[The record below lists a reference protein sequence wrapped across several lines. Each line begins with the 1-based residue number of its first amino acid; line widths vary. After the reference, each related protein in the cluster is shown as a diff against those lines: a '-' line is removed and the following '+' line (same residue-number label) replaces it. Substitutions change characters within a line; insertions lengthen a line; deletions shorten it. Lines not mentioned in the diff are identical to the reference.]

1 MSREQRQIKPM
12 LNKPTKG
19 KFKLINED
27 INELG
32 KDYIKPTTKA
42 PIEHLKDESLML
54 FSYSTQK
61 GLRYRLF
68 YGLGVVYRVVK
79 GEKNDIVYINFG
91 IIQEHPRR
99 LVMVYDNHARRQLMT
114 LKRGQICQVYGICR
128 YYKTDINVKG
138 KADKGIRLCLIAR
151 GILGWYVPTMVDIR
165 KMPVNDDIVAPSEK
179 ETEILDLLGD
189 LEKQWKD

>member
-1 MSREQRQIKPM
+1 
-12 LNKPTKG
+12 
-19 KFKLINED
+19 
-27 INELG
+27 
-32 KDYIKPTTKA
+32 
-42 PIEHLKDESLML
+42 
-54 FSYSTQK
+54 
-61 GLRYRLF
+61 
-68 YGLGVVYRVVK
+68 
-79 GEKNDIVYINFG
+79 
-91 IIQEHPRR
+91 
-99 LVMVYDNHARRQLMT
+99 MT